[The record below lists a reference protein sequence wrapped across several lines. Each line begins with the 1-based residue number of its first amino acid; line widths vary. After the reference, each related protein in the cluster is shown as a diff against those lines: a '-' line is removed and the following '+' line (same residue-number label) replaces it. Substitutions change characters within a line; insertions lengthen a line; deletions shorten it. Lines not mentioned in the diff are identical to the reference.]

1 VTANDPIRILL
12 VDDHAVVRS
21 GLRLLIEGGP
31 GMAVVAEASNRADA
45 LAAARLEKPDL
56 VLLDLD
62 LGGESGLALIP
73 ELLDASERTRVLILT
88 GVSDVE
94 TQRQAVKLGAAGI
107 VLKTQPAELIL
118 KAIGRVHEGEFWL
131 DRVTTASL
139 ITELVRQKAD
149 PETVK
154 IASLT
159 AREREIIALVG
170 EGLKNEQVAE
180 RLFLSSKT
188 VRNHLTSIFDKLDV
202 HDRLELTIYAYRH
215 RLARP
220 PA

>member
-154 IASLT
+154 T